1 MDYRDRGSRGT
12 GRIPL
17 FLALILS
24 ALCSDGALHAQRLA
38 GIGPTVA
45 RAEAVERIITPASMG
60 PENLRSRRDLDLAT
74 SYHYLRADDLSYRK
88 APAQSGT
95 GVPAADQRHT
105 PEWQVEAGG
114 KLAFEVESVK
124 LNKSGLPP
132 VGDKPNS
139 NVTLDAADTHADAGS
154 ELAATN
160 FPLLSYIGFAYKLS
174 GKQLGAVL
182 VQLPPWAR
190 SDRFDVRARARDS
203 LTKDQM
209 RLAMQALLAD
219 RFKLAI
225 HYQPRQTPAFAIVLD
240 KPGQLGAQLHVHPE
254 GSPCAAEARP
264 QNSPS
269 DPPPIAIRRGGL
281 PGFPA
286 VCGGMI
292 PYAGQRGLLRA
303 GARNVSMGLMAAL
316 LTAIDG
322 LDRPLLDLTG
332 QRGTFDFIIEFAPP
346 ENGPPP
352 PGDAPHATTP
362 TFEQALREQL
372 GLKLAPRIGLVDALV
387 IDHVEEPA
395 TN

>member
-1 MDYRDRGSRGT
+1 M
-12 GRIPL
+12 
-17 FLALILS
+17 
-24 ALCSDGALHAQRLA
+24 
-38 GIGPTVA
+38 
-45 RAEAVERIITPASMG
+45 
-60 PENLRSRRDLDLAT
+60 
-74 SYHYLRADDLSYRK
+74 
-88 APAQSGT
+88 
-95 GVPAADQRHT
+95 

-114 KLAFEVESVK
+114 KVAFEAASIK

-132 VGDKPNS
+132 AGDKPSS
-139 NVTLDAADTHADAGS
+139 NVALDAADTHADAGS
-154 ELAATN
+154 ELSATN
-160 FPLLSYIGFAYKLS
+160 FPVLSYIGFAYKLS
-174 GKQLGAVL
+174 GKELGAVL

-190 SDRFDVRARARDS
+190 SSRFDVHAQARES

-225 HYQPRQTPAFAIVLD
+225 HYQPRQTPVFAIMLD
-240 KPGQLGAQLHVHPE
+240 KPGQLGPQLQAHSE

-264 QNSPS
+264 QKSPS
-269 DPPPIAIRRGGL
+269 DPPTIAIRRGGL

-303 GARNVSMGLMAAL
+303 GARNVSMELMATL

-322 LDRPLLDLTG
+322 PDRPLLNLTG
-332 QRGTFDFIIEFAPP
+332 QHGTFDFIIEFAPP
-346 ENGPPP
+346 ESGPPP
-352 PGDAPHATTP
+352 PGDASHATTP

-372 GLKLAPRIGLVDALV
+372 GLKLEAQMGQVDALA
-387 IDHVEEPA
+387 IDHVEEPT

>member
-1 MDYRDRGSRGT
+1 V
-12 GRIPL
+12 L
-17 FLALILS
+17 
-24 ALCSDGALHAQRLA
+24 RLA
-38 GIGPTVA
+38 AETRDDRNKRVA
-45 RAEAVERIITPASMG
+45 GTLVAS
-60 PENLRSRRDLDLAT
+60 LWAAYVFSAALV
-74 SYHYLRADDLSYRK
+74 SLRA
-88 APAQSGT
+88 QSTAG
-95 GVPAADQRHT
+95 AAAANQTHM

-114 KLAFEVESVK
+114 KVVFAAASIK
-124 LNKSGLPP
+124 LNKSGMPP
-132 VGDKPNS
+132 VGDKPSS
-139 NVTLDAADTHADAGS
+139 NVALDASDTHADAGS
-154 ELAATN
+154 ELSATN
-160 FPLLSYIGFAYKLS
+160 FPVLSYIGFAYKLS
-174 GKQLGAVL
+174 GKQLGGVL

-190 SDRFDVRARARDS
+190 SNRFDVNARARES

-209 RLAMQALLAD
+209 RLALQALLAD

-225 HYQPRQTPAFAIVLD
+225 HYQPRQTPVFAMMLD
-240 KPGQLGAQLHVHPE
+240 KPGQLGPQLQVHPA

-292 PYAGQRGLLRA
+292 PYADQRGLLRV
-303 GARNVSMGLMAAL
+303 GARNVSMGLMATL

-346 ENGPPP
+346 ESGPPP
-352 PGDAPHATTP
+352 PGDASHTTTP
-362 TFEQALREQL
+362 TFQQALHEQL
-372 GLKLAPRIGLVDALV
+372 GLKLEPQTGLVDNLV

-395 TN
+395 PN